1 MIGPSVMLQQALREE
16 SKKIHARK
24 IKEKTFA
31 AKQEKNAEG
40 VHSRFVTGN
49 L

>member
-16 SKKIHARK
+16 SKKIQ
-24 IKEKTFA
+24 F
-31 AKQEKNAEG
+31 KQEKNAEG